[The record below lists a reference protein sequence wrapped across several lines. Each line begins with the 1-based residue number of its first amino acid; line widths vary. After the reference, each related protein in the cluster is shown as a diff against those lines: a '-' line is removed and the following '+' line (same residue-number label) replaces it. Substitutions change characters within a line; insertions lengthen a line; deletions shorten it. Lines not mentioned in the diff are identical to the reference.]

1 MLGALAVVL
10 LVPLVSLVKLDL
22 AETLFTK
29 VPFEITSKITV
40 KLAELPLVKIPS
52 KVQWPSPS

>member
-1 MLGALAVVL
+1 ML
-10 LVPLVSLVKLDL
+10 LVPLVSLVKLEL

-29 VPFEITSKITV
+29 VPFEITTKNTV
-40 KLAELPLVKIPS
+40 KLAELPLVKTPS

>member
-1 MLGALAVVL
+1 MLGKYALVW

-29 VPFEITSKITV
+29 VPLTVTLKNTV
-40 KLAELPLVKIPS
+40 KLALVPFSKPFT
-52 KVQWPSPS
+52 KVQ